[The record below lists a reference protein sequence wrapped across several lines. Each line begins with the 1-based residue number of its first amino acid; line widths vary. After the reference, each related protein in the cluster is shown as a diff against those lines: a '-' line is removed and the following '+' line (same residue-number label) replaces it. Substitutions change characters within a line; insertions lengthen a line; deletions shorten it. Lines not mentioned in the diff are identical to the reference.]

1 MTGEELVYFLGSKGL
16 LKEEILPES
25 TLIFSVGDV
34 EVSDDV
40 VDQELML
47 FDVFDCHGDNILY
60 KPGDIVY
67 RHENEEDEEYC
78 F

>member
-16 LKEEILPES
+16 LKEEILPDS
-25 TLIFSVGDV
+25 TLIFSVGDA

-47 FDVFDCHGDNILY
+47 FDVYDWSGNKILF

-67 RHENEEDEEYC
+67 RHENEEDEE
-78 F
+78 